1 MLRKQNITKVP
12 ERALPAT
19 HGGWKDAS
27 SRPGSTQRQ
36 PKAWEHPALLQSHG
50 RSPLNPA
57 PFILSHVTFHFWQ
70 TQGSQNGG
78 HWALLTCVHLSQ
90 CPLCLLLSS
99 TYPDHQTIT
108 LQHWRAEKKP
118 RNTPLQT
125 FLICATSA
133 QPHMAADAPVQ
144 NAAPKRRSSSR
155 EDRPT
160 STPQGCGHITLPTIG
175 R

>member
-78 HWALLTCVHLSQ
+78 HWALLTCASFPVPALPSSFLHISWSSNHHLAALKSREETQKHSSSDLSHLCHLS
-90 CPLCLLLSS
+90 
-99 TYPDHQTIT
+99 
-108 LQHWRAEKKP
+108 
-118 RNTPLQT
+118 
-125 FLICATSA
+125 
-133 QPHMAADAPVQ
+133 
-144 NAAPKRRSSSR
+144 AAPHGSR
-155 EDRPT
+155 CPSAEC
-160 STPQGCGHITLPTIG
+160 STQEEEQ
-175 R
+175 